1 MSTEKRFILFVAA
14 TFAWLML
21 YPTIMRFMGVDM
33 TPKRPLPAA
42 KGALADLEKK
52 NGLDPKKDDPTAK
65 RPDSPANP
73 AEKVA
78 GEKAAKP
85 VEGKAPPPR
94 KPEVLEVKATD
105 LVLGSVADKSEGGYR
120 LEVWLAQKGAGIDSV
135 FSSRYVADFGDRK
148 VARSPL
154 QLIRQ
159 DPVWPPS
166 LAITLSA
173 AGKLEPVPAEPTE
186 SDDDQIRGA
195 ALTAEDLLD
204 STFWEVVPG
213 PGGAVK
219 RAIVKDATATGK
231 PIEGESIVF
240 RATSAQGVVVT
251 KTFKLWKNS
260 DSVDVELTFDS
271 PDQPRTVVYNLLG
284 PHGIRI
290 EGEWYTST
298 FRELVFGQMSRGSV
312 DVVTHTAADVVAA
325 HDKPIDNTALPL
337 RFAGIENQYF
347 ATLVAP
353 YPPPARPEDR
363 WDAKTIAMVLHKDDR
378 APHKADI
385 GVRISSRPILL
396 APNEPVTHVYQ
407 VFAGPKTP
415 EALSPYG
422 AEGLASYRKSQIIPF
437 AAYLA
442 RNVITPTLGFMYGL
456 TTRVA
461 ALFGGKN
468 GNYGVAIILLT
479 ILVRALMFPIGRK
492 QALAAQ
498 KMQAL
503 QPHIKELQE
512 KYKDDKE
519 RLGKETWALY
529 GKHGVNPIAGCLPA
543 LIQLPI
549 FVGLWQALN
558 TSFALRHASFLWI
571 RDLAAPDMLFRFP
584 FDMPKLGSW
593 IDLGNWFNV
602 LPFIVVGLML
612 FQTKLFSPPAATP
625 EAEQQQKIMKF
636 MMVFM
641 GFMFYKVPSGLG
653 LYFITSSLWAIGER
667 LLLPKITHAR
677 EIPAGEPGQSSE
689 RALPRGG
696 NGPSGAANSQ
706 SGGGKPRNRFAQ
718 IWGRVLE
725 EARKDGTIRKGE
737 GLAETD
743 PSRDRT
749 RPRAR
754 PRKR

>member
-1 MSTEKRFILFVAA
+1 MSTEKRFILFVVA

-21 YPTIMRFMGVDM
+21 YPTVLRFMGVDIA
-33 TPKRPLPAA
+33 PRKIPAPA
-42 KGALADLEKK
+42 KAAAVDKKDGAE
-52 NGLDPKKDDPTAK
+52 PKKDVPGDKLAGETA
-65 RPDSPANP
+65 AH
-73 AEKVA
+73 
-78 GEKAAKP
+78 EKAAKP
-85 VEGKAPPPR
+85 ADPKVADAK
-94 KPEVLEVKATD
+94 KPAIAAVPESD
-105 LVLGSVADKSEGGYR
+105 LVLGSVADKSADGYR
-120 LEVWLAQKGAGIDSV
+120 LEVWLAQKGAGIESV
-135 FSSRYVADFGDRK
+135 LSSRYVADLGDRK
-148 VARSPL
+148 RARSPL

-166 LAITLSA
+166 LALTLTP
-173 AGKLEPVPAEPTE
+173 AGK
-186 SDDDQIRGA
+186 SDTPPPDARDHDEDEFRA
-195 ALTAEDLLD
+195 VAKSAEDFLD
-204 STFWEVVPG
+204 SSLWEVVRDPK
-213 PGGAVK
+213 GAVK
-219 RAIVKDATATGK
+219 RAIVKDDPVAGK
-231 PIEGESIVF
+231 PIEGESVVF
-240 RATSAQGVVVT
+240 RTTSAEGVVVT

-260 DSVDVELTFDS
+260 DGVEVEITFES
-271 PDQPRTVVYNLLG
+271 PDRPRTVVYNLLG

-298 FRELVFGQMSRGSV
+298 FRELVFGQMSRGAV

-325 HDKPIDNTALPL
+325 RDKPIDNTALPL
-337 RFAGIENQYF
+337 RFAGVENQYF

-353 YPPPARPEDR
+353 FPPPSRPEDR

-378 APHKADI
+378 APQKADI
-385 GVRISSRPILL
+385 GVRISSRPIVVG
-396 APNEPVTHVYQ
+396 PGEPVTHVYQ

-415 EALSPYG
+415 LALAPYG

-442 RNVITPTLGFMYGL
+442 RTVITPTLGFMYEL
-456 TTRVA
+456 TARVA
-461 ALFGGKN
+461 KLFGGKQ

-512 KYKDDKE
+512 KHKDDKE
-519 RLGKETWALY
+519 KLGKETWALY

-584 FDMPKLGSW
+584 FDMPSLGSW
-593 IDLGNWFNV
+593 IDLGNWFNL
-602 LPFIVVGLML
+602 LPFVVVGLML
-612 FQTKLFSPPAATP
+612 FQTKLFSPPATTP

-677 EIPAGEPGQSSE
+677 VIAASEPGQSSE

-696 NGPSGAANSQ
+696 PGSGPSGASNGPST
-706 SGGGKPRNRFAQ
+706 SGKPRNKFAQ
-718 IWGRVLE
+718 LWERVLD
-725 EARKDGTIRKGE
+725 EARKDGTIRKVE
-737 GLAETD
+737 DDSES
-743 PSRDRT
+743 SRDRP
-749 RPRAR
+749 RPRVR